1 MPEIII
7 RSLENKVL
15 KVEQPPKTLLWHI
28 QQAYIDWMHTCG
40 AKGRCT
46 TCRVIVLDGSEN
58 FSQLTAAELKYAE
71 KSLLKTNERL
81 ACQAEV
87 MGDVQVA
94 VPTDCR
100 LPHVAYSDE

>member
-28 QQAYIDWMHTCG
+28 QQAYLDWMHTCG

-71 KSLLKTNERL
+71 KSLLKVNERL
-81 ACQAEV
+81 ACQANV
-87 MGDVQVA
+87 LGNVVVA
-94 VPTDCR
+94 VPIDCR
-100 LPHVAYSDE
+100 LPHVDYSDE